1 MTEENKG
8 TIETRGLEGESD
20 PNWWK
25 QPKVEGTTEISPEL
39 RKVLNDDIP
48 VTLGATARF
57 LSQIQNS
64 EGTEAAAALLK
75 AFDHHDGTRM
85 LLNPKKRKE
94 SPATR
99 KYRNVMSGLIARAA
113 K

>member
-8 TIETRGLEGESD
+8 TIETRGLESESD
-20 PNWWK
+20 PQWWK
-25 QPKVEGTTEISPEL
+25 GGDVGGTHKPSPEL
-39 RKVLNDDIP
+39 EKLLKDEGPI
-48 VTLGATARF
+48 TLGPTARF

>member
-8 TIETRGLEGESD
+8 TIETRGLESESD

-25 QPKVEGTTEISPEL
+25 QAEGTQKTSPEL
-39 RKVLNDDIP
+39 EKLLTDKTPI
-48 VTLGATARF
+48 TLGPTARF

-75 AFDHHDGTRM
+75 AIGDHDGTRM